1 MIVTNMITNTWETKS
16 MDYEEGDGL
25 VTHSRCWEE
34 IYDITD
40 QTNNIA

>member
-16 MDYEEGDGL
+16 LDYEKDDGL
-25 VTHSRCWEE
+25 MTHSRCWEE

-40 QTNNIA
+40 QTNTIA